1 MTQANNHEEKKCEFV
16 EEDDHHHHSDDE
28 EAKEKRS
35 WKEKIIIRV
44 DSKWKPIFDI
54 FILIFVGYSCITT
67 LYYIAFEEPTNPFHK
82 WVDEFVEIS
91 FITDF
96 FFNFVTAYVD
106 D

>member
-1 MTQANNHEEKKCEFV
+1 MKSQFI
-16 EEDDHHHHSDDE
+16 EEDDHHHHSDDDE
-28 EAKEKRS
+28 TEKKS

-67 LYYIAFEEPTNPFHK
+67 LYYIAFEEPKDPIHK
-82 WVDEFVEIS
+82 LWDEFVEIG
-91 FITDF
+91 FYTDF
-96 FFNFVTAYVD
+96 FLNFVTAFVD